1 MTNDFGIWFRDHDH
15 VYLLDLKGGKKLKMV
30 LPRYP
35 NRKLWSY
42 RENGEILAISE
53 NSNMSPLRTRLRT
66 MPRPKIKLDMVHGT
80 AEESLDGKTW
90 RPIDLKPKDPDTGK

>member
-1 MTNDFGIWFRDHDH
+1 
-15 VYLLDLKGGKKLKMV
+15 MV

-42 RENGEILAISE
+42 RENGEIYGDFREFQYEST
-53 NSNMSPLRTRLRT
+53 SNQIKDY
-66 MPRPKIKLDMVHGT
+66 PRPKIKLDMVHGT